1 MDQASGNDAKPV
13 NQEAEK
19 KKTDRSW
26 HLAKWLLTKF
36 DSLHEFHVQQMEAYT
51 YACSHMI
58 VYSEFNVNTDKRIV
72 TYRMKSEREYIKE
85 GNEFVNRK
93 WYSPTKL
100 KYTFSYKQETAK
112 AAKLLKTWTQR
123 LLWDNH
129 TKVEVWI
136 DDKQVL

>member
-1 MDQASGNDAKPV
+1 MDQTSGNDAKSV
-13 NQEAEK
+13 NEEAK

-51 YACSHMI
+51 YACSPI
-58 VYSEFNVNTDKRIV
+58 VLYSEFQVNTEKRIV
-72 TYRMKSEREYIKE
+72 TYRIKSEKEFVKE
-85 GNEFVNRK
+85 GNEYIKRP
-93 WYSPTKL
+93 WYSFTRL
-100 KYTFSYKQETAK
+100 KHTFSYKEEVRK
-112 AAKLLKTWTQR
+112 AAKQLKVWTQR
-123 LLWDNH
+123 LLWENH